1 MKPEVFLLA
10 RRVMLAEAE
19 ALSQKVAS
27 NNPPPPPPAPKPN
40 IPTVRIGDR
49 SAGNQVIASVPTPS
63 GGYPMGTFPLTA
75 GKNRVRL
82 KIIGKA
88 LESTGYLVGVDK
100 LVLTRVG

>member
-1 MKPEVFLLA
+1 MTRAPDYGIISVGVAGIPAAKPFFGYQ
-10 RRVMLAEAE
+10 
-19 ALSQKVAS
+19 QKVL
-27 NNPPPPPPAPKPN
+27 
-40 IPTVRIGDR
+40 
-49 SAGNQVIASVPTPS
+49 PS